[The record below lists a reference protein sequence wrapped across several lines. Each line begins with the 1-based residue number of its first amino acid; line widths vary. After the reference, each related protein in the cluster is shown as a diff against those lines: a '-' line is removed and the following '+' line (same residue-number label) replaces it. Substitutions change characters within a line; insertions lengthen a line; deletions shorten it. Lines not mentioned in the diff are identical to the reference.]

1 VSRAPSDATLEEH
14 YREVSKMC
22 FEYFKHLATLSIAAA
37 LVEITL
43 YQQVGID
50 LVTLISSL
58 ITQGLVLLVSLGGWL
73 LCLCEAE
80 YRGSFCKVPPLPGYK
95 LLYYWQR
102 FSSS

>member
-1 VSRAPSDATLEEH
+1 M
-14 YREVSKMC
+14 SKMC
-22 FEYFKHLATLSIAAA
+22 FEYFKHLTTLSTAAA
-37 LVEITL
+37 LVEITR

-80 YRGSFCKVPPLPGYK
+80 YRGVFARYHPYLGT
-95 LLYYWQR
+95 
-102 FSSS
+102 SSYIIGSVSLRHRTHGIHCWRL